1 MSKPEFH
8 ILVCNSFRL
17 SGEPQ
22 GTCHKKGAS
31 DLLGVLENEIVERGI
46 NAQVSSTSCLKRCE
60 HGPSMVI
67 YPAGWWYDGV
77 DKNKLDPILEAL
89 EEGRPA
95 SNLLSA

>member
-1 MSKPEFH
+1 MQKPDIH

-22 GTCHKKGAS
+22 GTCHKKGAAN
-31 DLLGVLENEIVERGI
+31 LLGILENEVVERGL

-67 YPAGWWYDGV
+67 YPAGWWYDAV
-77 DKNKLDPILEAL
+77 DEKKLDPILSAL
-89 EEGRPA
+89 EDGRPA
-95 SNLLSA
+95 TQFLAT